1 MISAEPQIESSRWCW
16 TRDEYYRASDLG
28 LFGEQ
33 RVELLD
39 GEVWLMPPQKTPHY
53 SAIEA
58 TAEALEIA
66 FGNGFTMR
74 RQGPLTL
81 TNGSEP
87 EPDLIVVPGSWR
99 DYVGHHPIPQE
110 VCLLVEMSDATLLT
124 DRTRKSV
131 SYAAAGILE
140 YWIVNLVNRQLEVFR
155 DPATAES
162 GSFYKTT
169 LILLEDDSVSPLHA
183 PNSTITVSDLLP
195 PRLNDAL
202 KD

>member
-1 MISAEPQIESSRWCW
+1 MISAEPQTESSRWCW

-39 GEVWLMPPQKTPHY
+39 GEVWLLPPQKTPHY

-58 TAEALEIA
+58 TAEALETA
-66 FGNGFTMR
+66 FGNNFTMR
-74 RQGPLTL
+74 RQGPLIL

-87 EPDLIVVPGSWR
+87 KPDLTVVPGSWR
-99 DYVGHHPIPQE
+99 DYVAHHSIPQE
-110 VCLLVEMSDATLLT
+110 VYLLVEIFDATLLT

-131 SYAAAGILE
+131 SLAAAGILE
-140 YWIVNLVNRQLEVFR
+140 YWIVYLVNRHLGVFR
-155 DPATAES
+155 DPATAAS

-169 LILLEDDSVSPLHA
+169 LILLEDDAVSPLHA
-183 PNSTITVSDLLP
+183 PSSTITVSDLLP
-195 PRLNDAL
+195 PRLNDVL